1 MGIRVTACHVLSV
14 DAHTEEVSV
23 YLYPC
28 PGALSLPATFMGM
41 NKLTLN
47 SSTDSSTELFLQS
60 APLTHP
66 EGDEGSASQQAASES
81 HPKTSPKT

>member
-1 MGIRVTACHVLSV
+1 
-14 DAHTEEVSV
+14 
-23 YLYPC
+23 
-28 PGALSLPATFMGM
+28 MGM
-41 NKLTLN
+41 NKLTLD

-66 EGDEGSASQQAASES
+66 EEGDEGSASQQAASES